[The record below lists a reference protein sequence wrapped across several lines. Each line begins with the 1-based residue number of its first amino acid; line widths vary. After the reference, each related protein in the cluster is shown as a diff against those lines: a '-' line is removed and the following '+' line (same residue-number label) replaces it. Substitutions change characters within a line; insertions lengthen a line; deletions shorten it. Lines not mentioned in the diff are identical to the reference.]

1 MTLKLIAALAV
12 ASTTPLLAQT
22 PTPTPTP
29 GANAL
34 ILGSWNSQVEFD
46 AVRVVCGKK
55 IVLDDTFDRQQPGW
69 KPGSG
74 NWQVAGG
81 FLRQSS
87 AATPALTRYPF
98 TCVDSDYTVFARV
111 RKTGGVEGFLIGFG
125 AQDEKNFYWL
135 NVGGWGNK
143 ASRLEKTAD
152 GVRSTMGPG
161 AEGSIENG
169 RWYVVRIDVR
179 KNKVTCFLDDKKIIE
194 TTATPFTLAP
204 DNDIANFGHAL
215 IPDMVADPSISEID
229 GTFYCYATTDGW
241 GQGLATSG
249 TPVVWTSKDFLNWS
263 FEGSSFP
270 DDFDL
275 KYWAPSTIVHKNG
288 RYYSFPT
295 LDGNITAVV
304 ADSPTGT
311 FTAPDGQHVTK
322 ATLQPYPIPQNSTID
337 AEVFTDD
344 DGQSYMVWSRRRA
357 AKLKP
362 DLLSPDGPVVNIP
375 TARQGYSEG
384 PFLMKRKGIY
394 YYFYTLGGGENY
406 QYAYQMSRK
415 SPLGPWE
422 TPKEDIIATSNPD
435 EKVFGPGHGCFFNVK
450 GTDQWYFVFLEYG
463 RGSTTRQIFANKMNF
478 NADGTIQPI
487 TVDKKGVGAVR
498 PNTETSP
505 NFATTAK
512 ATASSV
518 RPNFRVALNPAAG
531 QERVETFAPANAIDG
546 ANGTRWL
553 AEGRDSNPWFQIDLG
568 APRDI
573 TRTEA
578 YFVKPAA
585 GHAYKL
591 EWSLDGQTWQP
602 YGGHADVI
610 RRSPH
615 KDAKSV
621 RARYLKLTI
630 LQGEPGLWEFRVY

>member
-1 MTLKLIAALAV
+1 MTLKWMAALVV
-12 ASTTPLLAQT
+12 ASSAQLPAQV
-22 PTPTPTP
+22 PTPKPTP

-46 AVRVVCGKK
+46 AVRVVCGKNV
-55 IVLDDTFDRQQPGW
+55 VLDDTFGHQLPGW
-69 KPGSG
+69 KPASG
-74 NWQVAGG
+74 NWQVAAG

-87 AATPALTRYPF
+87 PATPALTRFPF
-98 TCVDSDYTVFARV
+98 TCTEPDYTIFARA

-125 AQDEKNFYWL
+125 AQDDKNFYWL

-143 ASRLEKTAD
+143 ASRLEKTAE
-152 GVRSTMGPG
+152 GVRSTMGSG

-169 RWYVVRIDVR
+169 RWYVVRIEVR

-194 TTATPFTLAP
+194 TTATPFALAP
-204 DNDIANFGHAL
+204 DNDLVNFGHAL
-215 IPDMVADPSISEID
+215 IPDMTADPSISEID

-270 DDFDL
+270 PDFDA

-295 LDGNITAVV
+295 LDGNITVVV

-322 ATLQPYPIPQNSTID
+322 ATLKPYPIEQKSTID

-357 AKLKP
+357 VKLKP
-362 DLLSPDGPVVNIP
+362 DLLSPDGPMVGIP
-375 TARQGYSEG
+375 TSRQGYSEG

-435 EKVFGPGHGCFFNVK
+435 EKVFGPGHGCFFNPK
-450 GTDQWYFVFLEYG
+450 GSDQWYFIYLEYG
-463 RGSTTRQIFANKMNF
+463 RGSTTRQIYAVKMNF

-505 NFATTAK
+505 NLAASAS

-518 RPNFRVALNPAAG
+518 RPNFRVALNPASG
-531 QERVETFAPANAIDG
+531 QERVETFAPANVLDG

-553 AEGRDSNPWFQIDLG
+553 AASGESNPWIQIDLG

-602 YGGHADVI
+602 YGGHEDVI
-610 RRSPH
+610 CRSPH
-615 KDAKSV
+615 KDVKAV